1 MSDVVKGFINGLF
14 GTSQLSSLEALGQ
27 LGSKVVLALILLVIA
42 YFGAARLRNAIVFF
56 FRRNKG
62 DLGLAI
68 LLGRAA
74 YFSVLLLGVLLIL
87 PLFGLSATAL
97 FAALGVLGLAVS
109 LAMQD
114 VLKNVFAGIYL
125 LIERPFRPGDTIKVR
140 DFSGRVETVD
150 LRTTTLRNDSE
161 IVYVPNAI
169 LFSEILINRGFS
181 RTAVDENP
189 E

>member
-1 MSDVVKGFINGLF
+1 MSDVLKGFVEGLL
-14 GTSQLSSLEALGQ
+14 GTSQLSALEWLGGVASRLTIAL
-27 LGSKVVLALILLVIA
+27 VVVALTFFV
-42 YFGAARLRNAIVFF
+42 AARLRNGIVFF

-68 LLGRAA
+68 LLGRIV
-74 YFSVLLLGVLLIL
+74 YFVVLFLGVLVLL
-87 PLFGLSATAL
+87 PVFGLSPAAL
-97 FAALGVLGLAVS
+97 LAALGVLGLAVS

-125 LIERPFRPGDTIKVR
+125 LIERPFRPGDVIKVR
-140 DFSGRVETVD
+140 DFVGRVETVD
-150 LRTTTLRNDSE
+150 LRTTTLRNNGD

-169 LFSEILINRGFS
+169 LFSEVLVNRGLAS
-181 RTAVDENP
+181 ITADENP

>member
-1 MSDVVKGFINGLF
+1 MSDVLKGFIEGLL
-14 GTSQLSSLEALGQ
+14 GTSQISALEALGGVASR
-27 LGSKVVLALILLVIA
+27 LLLALVIIA
-42 YFGAARLRNAIVFF
+42 LTFAVAARARNAIVYF

-68 LLGRAA
+68 LLGRVA
-74 YFSVLLLGVLLIL
+74 YFCVLFLGLLIIL
-87 PLFGLSATAL
+87 PVFGLSATAL

-140 DFSGRVETVD
+140 DFVGRVETVD
-150 LRTTTLRNDSE
+150 LRTTTLRNDGE
-161 IVYVPNAI
+161 VVYVPNAI
-169 LFSEILINRGFS
+169 LFSEVLVNRGLS
-181 RTAVDENP
+181 RVPVDENP